1 MQGTRGR
8 TEAPRAALVI
18 LAAMALF
25 GRTGLAQTVT
35 SPPVAQ
41 PVAAVERTS
50 TEELAKQ
57 SQNPIAF
64 LLSSFFQNDINF
76 EFGPDHRTQ
85 DVLYLLPV
93 YPVSLGSKLSL
104 ITRTVV
110 PMIWQPNLAPAT
122 GTHFGLGDIL
132 FSAYFSPK
140 LRGNLT
146 VGVGPAV
153 VLPTGTVSGPFA
165 QNGGQWCIGP
175 AGAITYSPGR
185 LVFGL
190 LLNNIFSFNGRDNA
204 PSVDTLA
211 LQPFFNVIL
220 PRAFFLTTSP
230 LITADWEQP
239 NDQRWLV
246 PVGGGFG
253 AVFKIGSLPFNANA
267 QAYWNAVRP
276 DGAALWTL
284 RLTVATLFPSK
295 N

>member
-1 MQGTRGR
+1 MRQAATLLVLV
-8 TEAPRAALVI
+8 AALL
-18 LAAMALF
+18 LARSGSAE
-25 GRTGLAQTVT
+25 TTIPP
-35 SPPVAQ
+35 SPPPQ
-41 PVAAVERTS
+41 PGALGP

-64 LLSSFFQNDINF
+64 LMSSPFQNDVNF
-76 EFGPDHRTQ
+76 DFGPDHRTQ

-93 YPVSLGSKLSL
+93 YPVSLGSKLNL

-110 PMIWQPNLAPAT
+110 PLIWQPNLAPAT
-122 GTHFGLGDIL
+122 GTRFGMGDIL

-146 VGVGPAV
+146 FGVGPAV
-153 VLPTGTVSGPFA
+153 LLPTGTISGPDA
-165 QNGGQWCIGP
+165 QNAGQWCIGP
-175 AGAITYSPGR
+175 AGVITYSPGR
-185 LVFGL
+185 LVLGL
-190 LLNNIFSFNGRDNA
+190 LVDNIFSFNGRDNA
-204 PSVDTLA
+204 PAVDALA

-230 LITADWEQP
+230 IITADWERP

-253 AVFKIGSLPFNANA
+253 AVFKIGSLPFSASA

-276 DGAALWTL
+276 DDGALWTL

-295 N
+295 K

>member
-1 MQGTRGR
+1 MDRLR
-8 TEAPRAALVI
+8 CIVLV
-18 LAAMALF
+18 ATMLF
-25 GRTGLAQTVT
+25 ARCGFAQTT
-35 SPPVAQ
+35 IAPPQ
-41 PVAAVERTS
+41 PASEAAPAS

-57 SQNPIAF
+57 SQNPISF
-64 LLSSFFQNDINF
+64 LLRSPFQNDVNF
-76 EFGPDHRTQ
+76 DFGPDRRTQ
-85 DVLYLLPV
+85 DVLHLLPV

-110 PMIWQPNLAPAT
+110 PLIWQPNLAPAT
-122 GTHFGLGDIL
+122 GTQFGMGDIL

-140 LRGNLT
+140 LGGNLT

-153 VLPTGTVSGPFA
+153 LLPTGTISGPDA
-165 QNGGQWCIGP
+165 QNTGQWCIGP

-185 LVFGL
+185 LVLGL
-190 LLNNIFSFNGRDNA
+190 LVNNIFSFNGRDNA

-220 PRAFFLTTSP
+220 PRAFFVTTSP
-230 LITADWEQP
+230 IITADWNRP

-253 AVFKIGSLPFNANA
+253 AVFKIGSLPFNASA
-267 QAYWNAVRP
+267 EAYWNAVRP
-276 DGAALWTL
+276 DGGALWTL

-295 N
+295 K